1 MQLERQEPLHM
12 PIVVEPESGIPFP
25 FDTQPEEI
33 LQWRDR
39 AKAAVATIREIVELG
54 GEVEVTQQ
62 DRQEARSAVADDKP
76 VKITEKNAGQL
87 VHLEAILSEYD
98 RDLLNVSTRLRSF
111 VTNKLLLETVDPDPK
126 IRIKALELL
135 GKITNVGLFSE
146 RIDINVTHRTI
157 EQVDQELDQI
167 LEKYLGDVDEVECET
182 EEELNSLL
190 AMSDEELG
198 ITDVEVKEDNGT
210 ESEETSPS
218 KEA

>member
-1 MQLERQEPLHM
+1 M

-39 AKAAVATIREIVELG
+39 AKAAVATIKEIVELG
-54 GEVEVTQQ
+54 GEVEVTPQ

-157 EQVDQELDQI
+157 EQVDEELDQI
-167 LEKYLGDVDEVECET
+167 LEKYLGDVEEVECET

-190 AMSDEELG
+190 EMSDEELG
-198 ITDVEVKEDNGT
+198 ITDVEVKEDNGA
-210 ESEETSPS
+210 ESEKTSTS
-218 KEA
+218 KEE

>member
-1 MQLERQEPLHM
+1 M
-12 PIVVEPESGIPFP
+12 PIVVEPESGIPLP

-39 AKAAVATIREIVELG
+39 AKAAVATIQELIELG
-54 GEVEVTQQ
+54 GEVEVTPQ
-62 DRQEARSAVADDKP
+62 DRQEARAAIADDKP
-76 VKITEKNAGQL
+76 IKITEKNAGQL

-111 VTNKLLLETVDPDPK
+111 VTNKLLLETVDEDPK
-126 IRIKALELL
+126 IRLKALELL

-146 RIDINVTHRTI
+146 RLEINVTHRTI
-157 EQVDQELDQI
+157 EQVDQELDQM
-167 LEKYLGDVDEVECET
+167 LEKYLGDVEEVEPET
-182 EEELNSLL
+182 AQELESLL
-190 AMSDEELG
+190 EMSDEELG
-198 ITDVEVKEDNGT
+198 ITDVADKTDVT

>member
-1 MQLERQEPLHM
+1 M

-39 AKAAVATIREIVELG
+39 AKAAVATIKEIVEMG

-98 RDLLNVSTRLRSF
+98 RDLLNVTTRLRSF
-111 VTNKLLLETVDPDPK
+111 VTNKLLLETISEDPK

-135 GKITNVGLFSE
+135 GKISNVGLFAD

-157 EQVDQELDQI
+157 EQVDEELDHI
-167 LEKYLGDVDEVECET
+167 LEKYLGDVEEVECET
-182 EEELNSLL
+182 EEELSSLL
-190 AMSDEELG
+190 DMSDEEIG
-198 ITDVEVKEDNGT
+198 VTDVEVKEDNGDK
-210 ESEETSPS
+210 SEETSPS
-218 KEA
+218 KEV